1 MKLTRVTITGADDQ
15 VDQRSLFA
23 LIDSF
28 PFLEVGILYSHDRLG
43 TARYPTDKWR
53 ESLLSH
59 GRYEGHR
66 FALHLC
72 GQAARDAMA
81 GDADELPRIWTGWR
95 VQLNGFSRFRL
106 PGLKLAKALPGEG
119 FVLQCNTAEALNE
132 ALTLSCR
139 YPNVSALYDV
149 SGGAGRYLPEAWPVA
164 PGRLR
169 LGYAGGLNE
178 FNIEEALRILTSLP
192 GGDFWI
198 DLETGARNARDEFD
212 LAKARRVLEL
222 AKPFV
227 EAA

>member
-15 VDQRSLFA
+15 VAHFDLFD
-23 LIDSF
+23 LIKEF
-28 PFLEVGILYSHDRLG
+28 RFLEIGILYSYDRLG
-43 TARYPTDKWR
+43 MPRYPSDKWR
-53 ESLLSH
+53 QELWPYGARH
-59 GRYEGHR
+59 GL
-66 FALHLC
+66 AIHLC

-81 GDADELPRIWTGWR
+81 GDADELPHVPRGCR

-106 PGLKLAKALPGEG
+106 PGLKLAKGRPDDD
-119 FVLQCNTAEALNE
+119 VILQCNSPEAVNE

-149 SGGAGRYLPEAWPVA
+149 SGGVGRYLPEVWPVA

-169 LGYAGGLNE
+169 LGYAGGINE
-178 FNIEEALRILTSLP
+178 FNVEEALRALTALP

-198 DLETGARNARDEFD
+198 DLETGARNERDEFD
-212 LAKARRVLEL
+212 LAKARRILNL

-227 EAA
+227 EGA